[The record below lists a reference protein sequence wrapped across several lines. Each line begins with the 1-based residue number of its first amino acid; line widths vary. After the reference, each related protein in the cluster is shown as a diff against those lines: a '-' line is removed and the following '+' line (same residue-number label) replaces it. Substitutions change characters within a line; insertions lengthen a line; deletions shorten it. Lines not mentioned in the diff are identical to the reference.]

1 MSRLHLTLKM
11 TFIAVIVHMTYSP
24 LLHPEQ
30 TKKDPLF
37 PKSAPLLTN
46 KNNCS
51 YLSGFHPLELA
62 QYPSDLLLRFLR
74 ASPSTSLDKKMIFY
88 NYID

>member
-1 MSRLHLTLKM
+1 LLPASSSRTN
-11 TFIAVIVHMTYSP
+11 
-24 LLHPEQ
+24 
-30 TKKDPLF
+30 KKDPLF

-46 KNNCS
+46 KNKRS

-74 ASPSTSLDKKMIFY
+74 ASPSTSLDKKMILY